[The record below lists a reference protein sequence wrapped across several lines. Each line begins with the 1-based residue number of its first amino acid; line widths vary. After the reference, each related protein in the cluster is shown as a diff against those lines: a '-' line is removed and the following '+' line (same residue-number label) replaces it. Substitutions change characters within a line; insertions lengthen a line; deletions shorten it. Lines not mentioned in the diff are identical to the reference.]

1 MNNVIEIQCL
11 NYILNKK
18 NLSFIT
24 YNNLDESYFTT
35 YLNEYRFIK
44 DHYDKYN
51 NVPDKETIIG
61 VFPDFEFL
69 DVTENEQYLL
79 KELKELYLYRLLVP
93 DVNKIVDLMSVGKT
107 DEAIGHLTKAAS
119 KIHLKETVDPID
131 LISQASIRYDEYL
144 EKCNNPVKAYI
155 TTGLSALD
163 EVLGGWDR
171 KEELAIISGKTNTGK
186 SWYTLYFALH
196 AAMKGLKVG
205 FYSGEMEPSKI
216 GYRLDSFLFN
226 LSNYGLTH
234 GDLNLQNSYKDLLE
248 TLKDKVSGQILVATP
263 DMFDGYATVS
273 KLKAFVEKNELDMLV
288 IDQISLM
295 EDERKSKIKHEAYA
309 NIARDLKNLQVMKHI
324 PIIVA
329 AQLNREEADK
339 GLTIDNIAG
348 SYDIMRYATTAL
360 LLEQK
365 DKDDSKIKRLTIT
378 VGKARDARA
387 GSKLTY
393 MWDINYGKLTFV
405 PTENDATNGKHIEE
419 LKETFG
425 DINTEE
431 NVF

>member
-1 MNNVIEIQCL
+1 
-11 NYILNKK
+11 
-18 NLSFIT
+18 
-24 YNNLDESYFTT
+24 
-35 YLNEYRFIK
+35 
-44 DHYDKYN
+44 
-51 NVPDKETIIG
+51 
-61 VFPDFEFL
+61 
-69 DVTENEQYLL
+69 
-79 KELKELYLYRLLVP
+79 
-93 DVNKIVDLMSVGKT
+93 
-107 DEAIGHLTKAAS
+107 
-119 KIHLKETVDPID
+119 
-131 LISQASIRYDEYL
+131 
-144 EKCNNPVKAYI
+144 
-155 TTGLSALD
+155 
-163 EVLGGWDR
+163 
-171 KEELAIISGKTNTGK
+171 
-186 SWYTLYFALH
+186 
-196 AAMKGLKVG
+196 
-205 FYSGEMEPSKI
+205 MEPSKI

-234 GDLNLQNSYKDLLE
+234 GDLNLQTDYKDLLT
-248 TLKDKVSGQILVATP
+248 TLQEKVPGQILVATP

-273 KLKAFVEKNELDMLV
+273 KLKAYVEKNELDMLV

-329 AQLNREEADK
+329 AQLNREDTEK

-365 DKDDSKIKRLTIT
+365 DKDDSKIKRLVIT

-393 MWDINYGKLTFV
+393 MWDINYGRLTFV

-425 DINTEE
+425 DMEE